1 VDYSALL
8 ENGEGGN
15 PNGNETVL
23 AKGKAKARMAD
34 DIQSKLAVAPGVSQL
49 VGWGTP
55 QRNTAK
61 DEWSGV
67 VGELLLAVPA
77 FLTHQADGIELFDF
91 AFRETERWQYG
102 LD

>member
-1 VDYSALL
+1 
-8 ENGEGGN
+8 
-15 PNGNETVL
+15 
-23 AKGKAKARMAD
+23 MAD

-77 FLTHQADGIELFDF
+77 FLT
-91 AFRETERWQYG
+91 Y
-102 LD
+102 